1 MHSKGNSRPP
11 SSSSSSSYSSSPPS
25 SIPPSS
31 SPTTTATGG
40 LLSFSPPSLPPSL
53 SLSRLVLP
61 KQLSDAVMGVEG
73 TRSFAQARL
82 KTHSINNNK
91 GGKWEKIVCALVP
104 SRGGSSNRGEGGG
117 EEGEALVVLTAE
129 GHCYQ
134 YAVDVREGG
143 TCRLVEE
150 KTLLQEEAG
159 SQALA
164 PRLLSG

>member
-1 MHSKGNSRPP
+1 
-11 SSSSSSSYSSSPPS
+11 
-25 SIPPSS
+25 
-31 SPTTTATGG
+31 
-40 LLSFSPPSLPPSL
+40 
-53 SLSRLVLP
+53 
-61 KQLSDAVMGVEG
+61 MGVEG

-82 KTHSINNNK
+82 KTHSINLNK
-91 GGKWEKIVCALVP
+91 EGGKWKKNVCALVP
-104 SRGGSSNRGEGGG
+104 SRSRGEGGG
-117 EEGEALVVLTAE
+117 GGEGGREEGEALVVLTAE

-143 TCRLVEE
+143 TCRLMDE